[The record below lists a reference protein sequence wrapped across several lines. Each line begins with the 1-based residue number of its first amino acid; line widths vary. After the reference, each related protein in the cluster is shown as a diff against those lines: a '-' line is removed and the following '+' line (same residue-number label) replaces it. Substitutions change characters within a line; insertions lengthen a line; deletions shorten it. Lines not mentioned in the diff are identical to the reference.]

1 MKKLILLT
9 IALLVLAVFTIQ
21 AADPVPAKSTGSKV
35 IESLSQGKIQL
46 TIPKVGTDVKRLVL
60 DNGLVLYLYE
70 DHRLPLFNASAMIR
84 CGSVYDPAEKN
95 GLSGLVGT
103 VMRSGGTKSI
113 PGDSL
118 NNLLELMAG
127 SLETMIGSESGSASL
142 FVLSK
147 DQDMGLKLLADV
159 LRNPAFPPEKLDLAK
174 NEVKN
179 QIKRRND
186 DPNRLVSMYF
196 ANTLYG
202 DHPFGRM
209 LNWNTVKGLTVQD
222 LTDYHQKFFAP
233 NNIILGISGDF
244 KSDEVIAKIK
254 QYFGDWSKSAVALPK
269 PPEVKVAAHPGVF
282 QIRKD
287 INQAYLQIGQIG
299 IKRDN
304 PDRFAVDLLNYIL
317 GGGSFTSR
325 LTSHVRSDE
334 GLAYHVSSSFDIN
347 SRDFGTFA
355 ANCQTKSGT
364 AYKATRI
371 IADEIARIRKEGVTQ
386 QELTD
391 AQNSITNRLVFNFD
405 SGSKIIRSLVS
416 LEFDGYPT
424 NYYESYLDSYRK
436 VTVADVKAAAQ
447 KYLKPEQM
455 TYIVVGKPE
464 TFDKPL
470 TEFGK
475 ITNIE
480 PSKPATE

>member
-1 MKKLILLT
+1 MKKFLLLT
-9 IALLVLAVFTIQ
+9 IVLLMLVAVALH
-21 AADPVPAKSTGSKV
+21 ADPAPAKSTGSKT
-35 IESLSQGKIQL
+35 IESLTQGKIQL
-46 TIPKVGTDVKRLVL
+46 TIPKVGTDVKRVVL

-70 DHRLPLFNASAMIR
+70 DHRLPLFNATAMLR
-84 CGSVYDPAEKN
+84 CGSAYDAAEKN
-95 GLSGLVGT
+95 GLSGLVGS
-103 VMRSGGTKSI
+103 VMRSGGTKNI
-113 PGDSL
+113 PGDTL
-118 NNLLELMAG
+118 NAMLELMGG
-127 SLETMIGSESGSASL
+127 SLETMIGSEQGTASL

-147 DQDMGLKLLADV
+147 DQETGLRLLADV
-159 LRNPAFPPEKLDLAK
+159 LRNPAFPADKLDLAK
-174 NEVKN
+174 NEIKN

-186 DPNRLVSMYF
+186 DPNRLVAMYF

-209 LNWNTVKGLTVQD
+209 LDWSSIKGITVQD
-222 LTDYHQKFFAP
+222 LVDYHQKFFAP

-244 KSDEVIAKIK
+244 KSDDLIARIK
-254 QYFGDWSKSAVALPK
+254 QYLGDWPKATLALPK
-269 PPEVKVAAHPGVF
+269 VPEVKATPHPGVF
-282 QIRKD
+282 EVHKD

-347 SRDFGTFA
+347 SRDYGTFA
-355 ANCQTKSGT
+355 ANCQTKSAT

-371 IADEIARIRKEGVTQ
+371 IMDEIARIRKENVTP
-386 QELTD
+386 QELLD
-391 AQNSITNRLVFNFD
+391 AQNSLTNRLVFSFD
-405 SGSKIIRSLVS
+405 SGGKIIRNLMS
-416 LEFDGYPT
+416 LEFDGYPA
-424 NYYESYLDSYRK
+424 NYYESYLDNYRK
-436 VTVADVKAAAQ
+436 VTVAELKAAAQ

-455 TYIVVGKPE
+455 TFIVVGKPE

-480 PSKPATE
+480 PVKPATE